1 LIEFLCKKTTEH
13 HYKRRRG
20 RNYTILQ
27 YSPYLIPLCISTVIL
42 AILTAIAWRYRHL
55 KEGRAVLLFL
65 GTATLWAGAYAGEI
79 ASAEFLT
86 NYFFVVMAYIGVVTV
101 PVAWI
106 LFVLVYIGKGI
117 LVNRSTII
125 ALFLVPVLTLCLV
138 ATNQYTHL
146 FYSSATPV
154 VTGQAISWVYTYGP
168 LFIVHAV
175 YSYGLILA
183 GILLLASRYPGSPAL
198 FRLQITLLIIA
209 VGVPFIANLVWVL
222 QMGPLTAFDT
232 TPVTFI
238 LTGVILITAI
248 TRLQLFSLSPVAYSF
263 LFNHMTDGVFVTNEK
278 DLVVNVNPAASAML
292 GVPANKIIGRP
303 VLDLVPGL
311 AHDFLLCKT
320 AIHTECEI
328 VLPGKESGERY
339 EVSCMP
345 LKTDQETTSGRLLIL
360 HNINVRHRAQAAL
373 LLANQKL
380 NLLND
385 ITRHDMLNTLTALLM
400 NLEYARTLSEND
412 KISGV
417 LSQVENAARIL
428 QEQVEF
434 TRDYQDMG
442 IREPAWQDLGEA
454 LRRAMTGIS
463 PGKVRIESGVNG
475 VYVYAD
481 PLFEK
486 VVHNLVENALKYG
499 ERLTYVRLR
508 YSTGPGGLTWYVED
522 DGVGIPPDE
531 KETIF
536 QRGFGKGSGLGLFL
550 AREILSITGMH
561 IRETGTCGKGA
572 RFEISV
578 PEGSFR
584 LPGGEGQENP
594 VKTREYNQ

>member
-1 LIEFLCKKTTEH
+1 MLL
-13 HYKRRRG
+13 
-20 RNYTILQ
+20 
-27 YSPYLIPLCISTVIL
+27 YLV
-42 AILTAIAWRYRHL
+42 A
-55 KEGRAVLLFL
+55 
-65 GTATLWAGAYAGEI
+65 ATLWAGAYAGEV
-79 ASAEFLT
+79 ASADFLT
-86 NYFFVVMAYIGVVTV
+86 NYIFVVLAYIGIVTV

-106 LFVLVYIGKGI
+106 LFVLVYIGKGK

-125 ALFLVPVLTLCLV
+125 ALFLVPLLTLVLV
-138 ATNQYTHL
+138 VTNQYTHL
-146 FYSSATPV
+146 FYASATPV
-154 VTGQAISWVYTYGP
+154 VIGQAISWVYTYGP
-168 LFIVHAV
+168 LFLIHAV

-183 GILLLASRYPGSPAL
+183 GILLLASRFPGSPAL
-198 FRLQITLLIIA
+198 FRLQIALLIIA

-222 QMGPLTAFDT
+222 QVGPFTMFDT
-232 TPVTFI
+232 TPVAFI

-263 LFNHMTDGVFVTNEK
+263 LFNHMTDGVFVTNER
-278 DLVVNVNPAASAML
+278 DLVVNINPAASKML
-292 GVPANKIIGRP
+292 GVPANEVIGRS
-303 VLDLVPGL
+303 VLDLIPGL
-311 AHDFLLCKT
+311 AHDFLGCKT
-320 AIHTECEI
+320 EVHDECEI
-328 VLPGKESGERY
+328 VLYGKETGERY

-345 LKTDQETTSGRLLIL
+345 LKPDQETTIGRLVIL
-360 HNINVRHRAQAAL
+360 HNIHVRHRAQTAL

-385 ITRHDMLNTLTALLM
+385 VTRHDMLNTLTALLM
-400 NLEYARTLSEND
+400 NLEYARTLSED
-412 KISGV
+412 SKISGV
-417 LSQVENAARIL
+417 LSQAEKAARIL

-463 PGKVRIESGVNG
+463 PGNVRIESGVNG

-481 PLFEK
+481 PLLEK
-486 VVHNLVENALKYG
+486 AVHNLVENALKYG

-508 YSTGPGGLTWYVED
+508 YSTGSGGLTWYVED

-531 KETIF
+531 KGTIF
-536 QRGFGKGSGLGLFL
+536 QRGFGRGSGLGLFL
-550 AREILSITGMH
+550 TREILSITGMQ
-561 IRETGTCGKGA
+561 IREKGTCGKGA

-584 LPGGEGQENP
+584 LPGGE
-594 VKTREYNQ
+594 R